1 VKPVLAI
8 ALLALG
14 ALAALAE
21 PPKGALVV
29 VGGGSTPEGLHR
41 RLLDLGGGTNANAL
55 IIPLASALTNAGDA
69 SVEALHK
76 AGAVR
81 ISVLTAQHGV
91 ETARAVVRA
100 ADVIW
105 FPGGDQSRLMA
116 ELQRLGVVGTIRE
129 RYFQG
134 AVIGGTSA
142 GAAVMSQVMI
152 TGKAKSPDDAPP
164 TAEGLGLWPEV
175 IVDQHFVKR
184 GREPRLRKA
193 VAAHPSLVGVGI
205 DESTYVVMRGKT
217 AEVFGRSSVT
227 LLDARDGRAKPKVT
241 VLKAGA
247 TFDLASETPK

>member
-1 VKPVLAI
+1 MRPVLALT
-8 ALLALG
+8 LLTLG

-41 RLLDLGGGTNANAL
+41 KLLDLGGGTNANVL
-55 IIPLASALTNAGDA
+55 VIPLASALTNAGDS
-69 SVEALHK
+69 SVEVLRK

-81 ISVLTAQHGV
+81 VSVLTAHDV
-91 ETARAVVRA
+91 ETAPAAVRA
-100 ADVIW
+100 AAVIW

-116 ELQRLGVVGTIRE
+116 GLQRLGVVEAIRE
-129 RYFQG
+129 RYAQG

-152 TGKAKSPDDAPP
+152 TGNAKSPDDAPP
-164 TAEGLGLWPEV
+164 MAEGLGLWPEV

-184 GREPRLRKA
+184 AREPRLRKA
-193 VAAHPSLVGVGI
+193 VAAHPNLVGVGI
-205 DESTYVVMRGKT
+205 DESTYVVLRGNT
-217 AEVFGRSSVT
+217 AEVFGRSTVT
-227 LLDARDGRAKPKVT
+227 LLDAREGKAEPKVA
-241 VLKAGA
+241 VLKTGA

>member
-1 VKPVLAI
+1 MKPILAI
-8 ALLALG
+8 TLLAFG

-41 RLLDLGGGTNANAL
+41 KLLDLGGGTNANVL
-55 IIPLASALTNAGDA
+55 VIPLASALANAGDA
-69 SVEALHK
+69 SAEVLRK

-81 ISVLTAQHGV
+81 VSVLTAQHNV
-91 ETARAVVRA
+91 EAARAVVRA
-100 ADVIW
+100 AGVIW

-116 ELQRLGVVGTIRE
+116 ELRRLGVVDAIRE
-129 RYFQG
+129 RYAQG
-134 AVIGGTSA
+134 ATVGGTSA
-142 GAAVMSQVMI
+142 GAAVISQVMI

-164 TAEGLGLWPEV
+164 MADGLGLWPEV

-193 VAAHPSLVGVGI
+193 VAAHPNLVGVGI
-205 DESTYVVMRGKT
+205 DESTYVVVRGT
-217 AEVFGRSSVT
+217 TGEVFGRSTVT
-227 LLDARDGRAKPKVT
+227 LLDAREGKVEPKVT

-247 TFDLASETPK
+247 TLDLTSENPR